1 MAPSIGDDPLAQAL
15 ALANPR
21 SDERVLDLSGRA
33 GTVALRLSESV
44 HSVEVLQPAVD
55 LVEEGRRLAVSMGRR
70 NLYFHAGHSW
80 RLPFDDDQFN
90 LCFWCLGLCRTGRP
104 LATLAEIG
112 RVLMPGGRLVL
123 QDVLAFGSPSL
134 DLKMWEL
141 ERRRDPTFTLF
152 YDEGQIDAMLESA
165 TGLNVALREHV
176 AVTQDFAYWADV
188 TDPGGLDELKRVFFS
203 LPPADQDHLDLALAD
218 GRISFAYQVLTLL
231 LRAT

>member
-1 MAPSIGDDPLAQAL
+1 MALPSGDDPLEQTL
-15 ALANPR
+15 ALAKPR

-44 HSVEVLQPAVD
+44 YSVEIVQPAID
-55 LVEEGRRLAVSMGRR
+55 LVEEGRRLAASMGRS

-90 LCFWCLGLCRTGRP
+90 LCLWCLGLCRTERP

-112 RVLMPGGRLVL
+112 RVLAPGGRVVL
-123 QDVLAFGSPSL
+123 QDVVAFGSPSL
-134 DLKMWEL
+134 DLKLWEL

-152 YDEGQIDAMLESA
+152 YTEGQIDAMLESA
-165 TGLNVALREHV
+165 PGLRVVLREHV
-176 AVTQDFAYWADV
+176 AVTQDFAFWASV
-188 TDPGGLDELKRVFFS
+188 TDPGGLDDLKRVFFS
-203 LPPADQDHLDLALAD
+203 LPPDDQDRLDLALSD
-218 GRISFAYQVLTLL
+218 GHISFAYQVVTLL